1 MRTLAQRRRFAL
13 SASIENVLI
22 AVAARASDRLKL
34 ERPEFSVA
42 TLNRLACFVPPLFG
56 IASILALF
64 TSASMILLGTLVV
77 LPTAFRI
84 LLVVCQASPGG
95 RRSSPAFPTDEE
107 LPVYTVIAPLHRE
120 ARVVDQLLSG
130 IERLDYP
137 VEILDVIFIVKAD
150 EPGSCRNH
158 APQTSHSDH
167 GDSGAARRAAHE
179 TEGTQ
184 HCARARAR
192 HFHRHL

>member
-107 LPVYTVIAPLHRE
+107 LPVYTAIAPLHRE

-137 VEILDVIFIVKAD
+137 VEILDVIYPRFFDRGI
-150 EPGSCRNH
+150 
-158 APQTSHSDH
+158 
-167 GDSGAARRAAHE
+167 AASAWM
-179 TEGTQ
+179 
-184 HCARARAR
+184 
-192 HFHRHL
+192 